1 MVIILTL
8 YIALVWLLFFKFK
21 WLPWNKLTQWLCLI
35 VGVVILSGFL
45 VGLQA
50 LTPSSSEAVIT
61 GRIVEIAPQV
71 SGRITRINIE
81 PMQDLNEGDILFEI
95 DPTAYQARFEDLQA
109 RLKLAV
115 LRLEQYQELAAEG
128 AGSGFQ
134 LEQSTA
140 EVVQLEA
147 QLASARFD
155 LDNTKVRAPGPGMVP
170 VLLLRDGMQVSPSR
184 SVLVFMDK
192 QGMWIGARFQ
202 QKALQTVKI
211 GDTAKVNFPALP
223 GQVFDTEVLGI
234 PSAIR
239 EGQLDTSSVLPSVQE
254 QRMTR
259 SWPIIIKLPEG
270 LPESV
275 LRAGVSGE
283 VYIHTEGA
291 GVVGIVAVIL
301 QWISTSLDAIT

>member
-8 YIALVWLLFFKFK
+8 YISLIWLLFFKFK

-35 VGVVILSGFL
+35 VGVVILSGFM
-45 VGLQA
+45 VGLQTLA
-50 LTPSSSEAVIT
+50 PSSSEAVIT

-95 DPTAYQARFEDLQA
+95 DPTAYQASVDSLKA
-109 RLKLAV
+109 RLKLAT
-115 LRLEQYQELAAEG
+115 LRLEQYKELVAEG

-147 QLASARFD
+147 QLSSARFD

-170 VLLLRDGMQVSPSR
+170 VLILRDGMQVSSSR

-192 QGMWIGARFQ
+192 REMWIGARFQ

-211 GDTAKVNFPALP
+211 GDTAMVNFPAVP
-223 GQVFDTEVLGI
+223 GQVFETEVLGI
-234 PSAIR
+234 PNAIR
-239 EGQLDTSSVLPSVQE
+239 EGQLDASGMLPSVQE
-254 QRMTR
+254 QRATR
-259 SWPIIIKLPEG
+259 SWPILVKLPEE
-270 LPESV
+270 LPENV
-275 LRAGVSGE
+275 LRAGVSAE

>member
-1 MVIILTL
+1 MVIILAL
-8 YIALVWLLFFKFK
+8 YISLIWLLFFKFK

-95 DPTAYQARFEDLQA
+95 DPTIYQARVDDLKA
-109 RLKLAV
+109 RLELAA
-115 LRLEQYQELAAEG
+115 LRLEQYKELAAEG

-147 QLASARFD
+147 QLTSARFD
-155 LDNTKVRAPGPGMVP
+155 LDNTKVRAPGLGMVP

-192 QGMWIGARFQ
+192 QEMWVGARFQ

-211 GDTAKVNFPALP
+211 GDTAMVNFPALP
-223 GQVFDTEVLGI
+223 GQVFDTEVIGI
-234 PSAIR
+234 PNAIR
-239 EGQLDTSSVLPSVQE
+239 EGQLDASGMLPSVQE
-254 QRMTR
+254 KRMTR
-259 SWPIIIKLPEG
+259 SWPILIKLPEE

-275 LRAGVSGE
+275 LRAGVAAE